1 MVRACCLSVG
11 DTLLIAHTA
20 EWLKERF
27 EIFGDMGY
35 PDADD
40 FLEKEIEDYSALHG

>member
-1 MVRACCLSVG
+1 MVPQFLFLTQRM
-11 DTLLIAHTA
+11 IHYR
-20 EWLKERF
+20 LKERF